1 MPSVTTLM
9 KYGFVGGI
17 GLLLMGWASHTY
29 FWYGYQRAN
38 PEVGFVS
45 TGIGFEAFLSGLFLA
60 GATIA
65 FTAFSTGVSH
75 AIAGE

>member
-9 KYGFVGGI
+9 KYGFGGGI
-17 GLLLMGWASHTY
+17 GLLLVGWASHTY

-38 PEVGFVS
+38 PDIHVS
-45 TGIGFEAFLSGLFLA
+45 TGAGFEGFLLALFIA

-65 FTAFSTGVSH
+65 FTAFSTGFSH
-75 AIAGE
+75 VITEE